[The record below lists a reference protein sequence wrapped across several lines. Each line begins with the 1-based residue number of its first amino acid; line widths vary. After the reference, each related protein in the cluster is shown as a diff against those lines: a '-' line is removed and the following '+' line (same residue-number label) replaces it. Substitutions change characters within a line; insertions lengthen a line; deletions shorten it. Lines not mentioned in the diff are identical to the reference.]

1 MKSKKLE
8 TFLYS
13 LGGVVAIFIVAIAVN
28 VIVSAVRLRADLT
41 QDKLHTLS
49 DGTKAILRKLDT
61 PVKVRL
67 YVLTG
72 ESPDAVILKNHA
84 RRVEDMLAEFRAVA
98 GDKLELEKLEPQPD
112 SDAEDSA
119 RIDGVEGQTD
129 PLGERIYLGVS
140 VSCLDQKAAL
150 PFLTPSREKLLEY
163 DLIRAI
169 TEVTRPAKPVVGV
182 LSSLPV
188 FGQPM
193 NPMMMRMGQ
202 QGGAPWIFLSE
213 LRRDF
218 TVRQVETT
226 VEKIDDDIK
235 VLVVIHPK
243 NLGEGTL
250 FALDQFVLR
259 GGKLLAFLDP
269 FSTVDSSG
277 NPMMGGFGG
286 STSSSLGKLTE
297 AWGISWDST
306 KVVADMNF
314 VTRIR
319 RGERAESAPAVLS
332 LTADAV
338 NADDP
343 VTGQLDNLML
353 WFAGAFTGTP
363 AEGLKQTVLL
373 HTTPNSQLVDAMM
386 AQMASEQTAKEFKA
400 SGKEYPLAIRLT
412 GKFKTAFPKGK
423 PGAETASDGDKEKEK
438 DKNAKPD
445 AKTGEALKESKEDGV
460 VLLVGD
466 TDLIYDRYCV
476 DVQNFF
482 GQTIVV
488 PFNGNL
494 TFFQGLV
501 EQLSGDSNLIQVR
514 SRASVSRP
522 FTLVKQMQAQAS
534 ARYQAEI
541 SALEKSL
548 QETQRRLSELQQNKE
563 KGQRFILSP
572 EQKKEIENFR
582 KQEAEA
588 NRKLR
593 DVRKQLRQDVDSL
606 QRRLKWL
613 NILAMPLAVA
623 LSGVVLAVFKRKRTA
638 AK

>member
-13 LGGVVAIFIVAIAVN
+13 VGGVVAIFVVAIAVN
-28 VIVSAVRLRADLT
+28 VIVSAIRLRADLT
-41 QDKLHTLS
+41 ADKLYTLS
-49 DGTKAILRKLDT
+49 DGTKAILKKLDT

-67 YVLTG
+67 YVMAG
-72 ESPDAVILKNHA
+72 ESPDAVILKTHA

-129 PLGERIYLGVS
+129 SLGERIYLGLS

-163 DLIRAI
+163 DLVRAI

-202 QGGAPWIFLSE
+202 QGAAPWMFLSE

-218 TVRQVETT
+218 TVRQVDTA

-243 NLGEGTL
+243 NLGEPTL

-269 FSTVDSSG
+269 FSTVDSGG
-277 NPMMGGFGG
+277 NPMMGGFSGPSG
-286 STSSSLGKLTE
+286 SSLGKLAE
-297 AWGISWDST
+297 AWGISWDSS
-306 KVVADMNF
+306 KVAADMNF

-319 RGERAESAPAVLS
+319 RGERAEAAPAVLS
-332 LTADAV
+332 LTAEAV

-343 VTGQLDNLML
+343 VTSQLDNLML

-373 HTTPNSQLVDAMM
+373 HTTSNSQLVDGMM

-400 SGKEYPLAIRLT
+400 SGKEYPLAVRLT
-412 GKFKTAFPKGK
+412 GKFKTAFPNGK
-423 PGAETASDGDKEKEK
+423 PSAPTPADVEKEK
-438 DKNAKPD
+438 DAKPAD
-445 AKTGEALKESKEDGV
+445 ALKESKEEGV
-460 VLLVGD
+460 VVLVGD
-466 TDLIYDRYCV
+466 TDMIYDRYCV

-494 TFFQGLV
+494 TLFQGLV

-514 SRASVSRP
+514 GRASVSRP
-522 FTLVKQMQAQAS
+522 FELVKKLQAQAA

-541 SALEKSL
+541 SALEKGL
-548 QETQRRLSELQQNKE
+548 QETQQRLSELQQNKE

-593 DVRKQLRQDVDSL
+593 DVRKELRQDVDSL

-623 LSGVVLAVFKRKRTA
+623 LSGMVLAVFKRKRTA